1 MTYEGAARM
10 TEAGSE
16 WDMDQ
21 YDGLNEPGEDDVED
35 ASIALEDWLES
46 PLLPYCSG
54 PYSGSETQ
62 HYRARSVEVSAFPN
76 FPGVESLFHQ
86 FSPPETL
93 AIAEKIATTRTLP
106 RLPFVPATLQGQ
118 VAGAIEAP
126 FWLMPFA
133 ILNEDRGGMLVF
145 DPRGLW
151 SNTESPAEFTQLCDV
166 RNIQALERQALEE
179 RLERLTVRLS
189 GDEVLTIDDI
199 PIEYCGTQLAIVEA
213 IWDAWEQVV
222 RTEDRT
228 GIEQC
233 EFDSWWDV
241 SAWATDGPEVE

>member
-1 MTYEGAARM
+1 MTTLRGKHPARDL
-10 TEAGSE
+10 EL
-16 WDMDQ
+16 DMDQ
-21 YDGLNEPGEDDVED
+21 YDEVEVSDEDDVED

-93 AIAEKIATTRTLP
+93 AIAERIATTRALP
-106 RLPFVPATLQGQ
+106 RLPFVPAALEGQ

-145 DPRGLW
+145 EPRGLW
-151 SNTESPAEFTQLCDV
+151 SNSESPAELTLVCDV
-166 RNIQALERQALEE
+166 QNIGALERQTLEE
-179 RLERLTVRLS
+179 RLERLTVRSS
-189 GDEVLTIDDI
+189 GDELLTIDDI

-213 IWDAWEQVV
+213 VWDVWQQVV
-222 RTEDRT
+222 RKEDWT

-241 SAWATDGPEVE
+241 SAWATEGSDVE